1 MEMNRNI
8 NIIRKLPIELYRS
21 GAISFGIYR
30 LRSGRVSP
38 YYIDLRV
45 LVSNPELLRISARL
59 MLDMINN
66 ISPKPTKLCG
76 IPMTGVVLVSAIS
89 VLGGLP
95 GIYIRKEPSIYRDI
109 IKKAEASGLECL
121 EHLKG
126 MLGGLRGKAHGVSRL
141 VDGVIEDNDRVLIV
155 DDVVTTGETKL
166 EAVEII
172 KEESRRKG
180 ISIDIL
186 GVAVLIDREEGGFE
200 ELSKRGLK
208 LYRVIGIRE
217 IIDILLAEGL
227 IGRDTAEKIYRY
239 VEGVLGERQA

>member
-1 MEMNRNI
+1 
-8 NIIRKLPIELYRS
+8 
-21 GAISFGIYR
+21 
-30 LRSGRVSP
+30 
-38 YYIDLRV
+38 
-45 LVSNPELLRISARL
+45 
-59 MLDMINN
+59 
-66 ISPKPTKLCG
+66 
-76 IPMTGVVLVSAIS
+76 
-89 VLGGLP
+89 
-95 GIYIRKEPSIYRDI
+95 
-109 IKKAEASGLECL
+109 
-121 EHLKG
+121 

-208 LYRVIGIRE
+208 LYRVISIRE

-227 IGRDTAEKIYRY
+227 IGRDIAEKIYRY

>member
-1 MEMNRNI
+1 MEVNRDL
-8 NIIRKLPIELYRS
+8 IRRFSIELYRS
-21 GAISFGIYR
+21 GAISFGSYR

-45 LVSNPELLRISARL
+45 LVSKPDLLKTSASL
-59 MLDMINN
+59 MLNMISN

-109 IKKAEASGLECL
+109 IRKAETSGLECL

-141 VDGVIEDNDRVLIV
+141 VDGIIESNDRILIV
-155 DDVVTTGETKL
+155 DDVITTGETKI
-166 EAVEII
+166 EAVEILE
-172 KEESRRKG
+172 EESRRRG
-180 ISIDIL
+180 LSIDIL
-186 GVAVLIDREEGGFE
+186 GVAVLVDREEGGFE
-200 ELSKRGLK
+200 EISKRGLR

-227 IGRDTAEKIYRY
+227 IGGDTAEKIYRY

>member
-1 MEMNRNI
+1 M
-8 NIIRKLPIELYRS
+8 
-21 GAISFGIYR
+21 
-30 LRSGRVSP
+30 
-38 YYIDLRV
+38 
-45 LVSNPELLRISARL
+45 
-59 MLDMINN
+59 
-66 ISPKPTKLCG
+66 PTKLCG
-76 IPMTGVVLVSAIS
+76 IPMTGVVLASAIS

-121 EHLKG
+121 ERLKG

-155 DDVVTTGETKL
+155 DDVITTGETKL
-166 EAVEII
+166 ETVEILE
-172 KEESRRKG
+172 EESRRMG

-200 ELSKRGLK
+200 ELSKRGLR
-208 LYRVIGIRE
+208 LYRVIGVRE
-217 IIDILLAEGL
+217 IIDILSTEGL

-239 VEGVLGERQA
+239 LEGVLGERQA